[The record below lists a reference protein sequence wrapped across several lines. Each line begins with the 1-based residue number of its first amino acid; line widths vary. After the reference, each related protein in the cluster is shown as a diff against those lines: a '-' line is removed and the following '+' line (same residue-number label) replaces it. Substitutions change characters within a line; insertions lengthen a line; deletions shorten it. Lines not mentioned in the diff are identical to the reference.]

1 MFPATDRTSMTA
13 GNAITLVHLAGF
25 TTGIVLYAMLG
36 AMAWRAHA
44 ADRRA
49 QRDDLLLLVAALGL
63 VWNVGALVMIGSA
76 DFGLGPAPAWLTAVA
91 FAALGFL
98 PAAVIQMAVTPT
110 SRWRPVVAAGYALSG
125 IASVLHIVAALDGAA
140 PSSAAL
146 WLLSLGFPGVL
157 IWLIIAGDARAAGG
171 RAIAAAAL
179 AAFATTAL
187 HLSRHGADVDESF
200 LVAVVGHQG
209 SLPLVL
215 TILYQDYRF
224 ALVDL
229 FLKRAVSLLLLVAI
243 AALGY
248 LGLVAPALA
257 DPAADPLRTPLLV
270 LGLWVGTALAFPF
283 LRAGVRDFVDR
294 TLLHR
299 PDYRQV
305 RAAVANRIRDAETS
319 AAVAEV
325 MCGELRVALS
335 VKHAEWDEEPL
346 RSALHEEL
354 VAVSRDGR
362 ASALVHLPVTEQP
375 GVCIRLSDLPGGRR
389 LLSDDVALLEWL
401 AITAAR
407 RIDEIRIVQERLEQ
421 SLRRVELTRLATHA
435 ELQALRAQLN
445 PHFLF
450 NALTTVGQLLSEAP
464 DRALATLYQLTGL
477 LRAVL
482 RTPTADLIPLAE
494 ELEIVTAY
502 LGIEKARFEQRLQ
515 IEQDVPEELLSAL
528 VPPLLLQPL
537 VENAVKHGIGPQRG
551 GGIVRVMARRIDA
564 DIGEVLELEVSDT
577 GVGGDAGLMMDAG
590 ADRFGLM
597 SVKRRLERHFGS
609 AASFDVVAQRGAG
622 TTIRLRIPLQ
632 RGTPRAPLVGDAVR
646 AVAGGSVS

>member
-1 MFPATDRTSMTA
+1 MTA

-25 TTGIVLYAMLG
+25 LTGIVLYAMLG

-49 QRDDLLLLVAALGL
+49 QRDDLLILVAVLGL

-76 DFGLGPAPAWLTAVA
+76 DFGLGSAPQWLTAVA

-98 PAAVIQMAVTPT
+98 PAAVIQMAVAPT
-110 SRWRPVVAAGYALSG
+110 SNWRPVVAAGYALSG
-125 IASVLHIVAALDGAA
+125 VASVLHVIAAVSGAA
-140 PSSAAL
+140 PSPAAL

-157 IWLIIAGDARAAGG
+157 IWLIVAGDARAAGG

-187 HLSRHGADVDESF
+187 HLSRHSANVDESF
-200 LVAVVGHQG
+200 ILAVFGHQG

-248 LGLVAPALA
+248 LALVAPALA
-257 DPAADPLRTPLLV
+257 DPNAAPLRMPLLV
-270 LGLWVGTALAFPF
+270 LGLWVGTALAFPL
-283 LRAGVRDFVDR
+283 LRAAVRRFVDR
-294 TLLHR
+294 ALLHR
-299 PDYRQV
+299 PDYRKV
-305 RAAVANRIRDAETS
+305 RAAVANRIRGAETP
-319 AAVAEV
+319 AAVADV
-325 MCGELRVALS
+325 LCGELAVALA
-335 VKHAEWDEEPL
+335 VEHAEWAEEPS
-346 RSALHEEL
+346 RSTTHEEI
-354 VAVSRDGR
+354 VVVSSDGR
-362 ASALVHLPVTEQP
+362 ASAIVHLPVAETP
-375 GVCIRLSDLPGGRR
+375 GITIRLGDLSGGRR

-401 AITAAR
+401 AIAAAR

-421 SLRRVELTRLATHA
+421 TLRRVELTRLATQA
-435 ELQALRAQLN
+435 ELQALRARLN

-450 NALTTVGQLLSEAP
+450 NALTTIGQLLRESP

-482 RTPTADLIPLAE
+482 RTPTADLVPLAE
-494 ELEIVTAY
+494 ELEIITAY
-502 LGIEKARFEQRLQ
+502 LGIEKARFENRLEV
-515 IEQDVPEELLSAL
+515 EQDVADELLTAL

-537 VENAVKHGIGPQRG
+537 VENAVKHGIGPRRG
-551 GGIVRVMARRIDA
+551 GGTVRVVARRLAA
-564 DIGEVLELEVSDT
+564 DIGEMLELEVSDT
-577 GVGGDAGLMMDAG
+577 GVGGDVELMMDAG
-590 ADRFGLM
+590 ADRFGLS
-597 SVKRRLERHFGS
+597 SVKRRLDRHFG
-609 AASFDVVAQRGAG
+609 ATATFDIVARRGAG
-622 TTIRLRIPLQ
+622 TTVRLRIPFT
-632 RGTPRAPLVGDAVR
+632 RGASSPLRPDESIRSA
-646 AVAGGSVS
+646 AGGAAL